1 MTRRMSNARL
11 AGPARLLGAAL
22 AAAALCWG
30 TATQAA
36 DAVARQP
43 AALKVIEQAGEAL
56 GGAARVRNTRNITLV
71 GYGQYAYMFGGG
83 RITAAPE
90 APEKYIA
97 ANDLRRV
104 YDLEHG
110 RFQQLERRN
119 MLFPFLGLFG
129 HSYALNNLVLD
140 GDLGYDVGN
149 GKTTRIARWV
159 DGVLQVDGIH
169 MRRMWALNN
178 PVALVR
184 AAMDAGTTVTLAKPE
199 AGLQVVNLVLASG
212 DKLSAGFS
220 KNHLPAWVRWSNPM
234 TDLGQVTFT
243 THITG
248 YASISGLMLPL
259 ALDTRLDWRNI
270 DYFKVYVDHY
280 GVDEAIADLA
290 APEEVRNAPEP
301 PSNPLRPVAAEVVAS
316 HLWRIS
322 PSGTTV
328 VEFKDHL
335 TLFELD
341 ASAPQAHAILELARS
356 LVPGKPVTQLIVSHN
371 HFDHAA
377 GVRQAVAEGL
387 TIISKDGNEQLFRE
401 MVAHAAPDYPD
412 EQARRKAPLK
422 FIPVGEKLHLADET
436 MTLDVYWARQNIHM
450 ADAVFAHAP
459 AQKVIIEGDIATAA
473 FDYQFW
479 PDDLRDLIDY
489 YKLDVL
495 VDSPVHSI
503 SPEHPGVLTMAQ
515 LDELIKGGTQRA
527 RERCAS
533 ELAKGNYF
541 PGCPV
546 WSKRY

>member
-1 MTRRMSNARL
+1 MRK
-11 AGPARLLGAAL
+11 LLSAAAL
-22 AAAALCWG
+22 ALG
-30 TATQAA
+30 ATLASGMSGPLARVQAA
-36 DAVARQP
+36 EAAARQP
-43 AALKVIEQAGEAL
+43 AAVTLIEQAADAL
-56 GGAARVRNTRNITLV
+56 GGAARVRNARNITLV
-71 GYGQYAYMFGGG
+71 GYAQYAYMFGGG
-83 RITAAPE
+83 RITASPD

-119 MLFPFLGLFG
+119 MLFPFLGTFG

-140 GDLGYDVGN
+140 GDIGYDVSN
-149 GKTTRIARWV
+149 GKATRIARWV

-169 MRRMWALNN
+169 MRRMWMLNN

-184 AAMDAGTTVTLAKPE
+184 AAMDAGTALSVAKPE
-199 AGLQVVNLVLASG
+199 GGMQVINLVLATG
-212 DKLSAGFS
+212 DRLSVGFS
-220 KNHLPAWVRWSNPM
+220 KEHLPAWVRWANPM
-234 TDLGQVTFT
+234 TDLSQVTFT
-243 THITG
+243 THFTG
-248 YASISGLMLPL
+248 YASIAGLLLPL
-259 ALDTRLDWRNI
+259 ALDTRLDWRDI

-280 GVDEAIADLA
+280 GVDETIADLS
-290 APEEVRNAPEP
+290 APEEVRNTPEP
-301 PSNPLRPVAAEVVAS
+301 PSNPVRPVVAEVVAP
-316 HLWRIS
+316 HLWRLA
-322 PSGTTV
+322 PNGTTV
-328 VEFKDHL
+328 IEFKDHL

-341 ASAPQAHAILELARS
+341 ASAPQASALIAFAKTLA
-356 LVPGKPVTQLIVSHN
+356 PGKPVTQLIVSHN

-377 GVRQAVAEGL
+377 GLRQAVAEGL
-387 TIISKDGNEQLFRE
+387 TVISKAANEALFRE
-401 MVAHAAPDYPD
+401 MATHAAPDFPD
-412 EQARRKAPLK
+412 DQAKRRAPFK
-422 FIPVGEKLHLADET
+422 FMPVGERLRLADET

-473 FDYQFW
+473 YDYQFW

-489 YKLDVL
+489 YKLDVQ

-503 SPEHPGVLTMAQ
+503 SRDHPGVLTMAQ